1 VRKVQVTSRRAAE
14 GVILSVL
21 PNVSE
26 EEEFGH
32 ETYAYVDGKVGFQ
45 TASID
50 RAIATG
56 EDDDEA
62 RDPRPDITIH
72 MQLLRDEDYRAAVE
86 RLFVVD
92 ADRSFYE
99 QLLGM
104 EATATQYDTTSF
116 VEISDELMA
125 HIIGR
130 MKAAIG
136 R

>member
-62 RDPRPDITIH
+62 RDP
-72 MQLLRDEDYRAAVE
+72 
-86 RLFVVD
+86 
-92 ADRSFYE
+92 
-99 QLLGM
+99 LLGM
-104 EATATQYDTTSF
+104 EATATRYDTTSF